1 MNYSRRLEN
10 VLQQINLNKNYIQEF
25 SKYLISKE
33 TPCKLWEIV
42 LKLFDLYR
50 FFTINKRKNS
60 NLTQINS
67 IDDIISFNWNFIV
80 SLFIINR

>member
-10 VLQQINLNKNYIQEF
+10 VLQQINLNKNDIQEF

-33 TPCKLWEIV
+33 TRANYEKLCENSA
-42 LKLFDLYR
+42 DLYR

-60 NLTQINS
+60 NLTEINS
-67 IDDIISFNWNFIV
+67 IDDIISFN
-80 SLFIINR
+80 